1 MIDLRRKSGV
11 VCLAVTLFCVC
22 AFAAALM
29 GFTAVLTDKP
39 IRERENQTVQNAL
52 LQVLPPFD
60 SVVRKECVSADGI
73 PAEIFIAAAGGKT
86 AGCAVRTRTLKG
98 YGGEVEALVGFD
110 PDGRVRR
117 IVTTRHSETP
127 GLGSQVMD
135 RKKRK
140 SFTSLF
146 RCGKDEGADVVP
158 PNEALDSYAGKKPA
172 DDVLRRDDVHFVTG
186 ATISSNAMLD
196 LVSRAGSVLRAET
209 GKKGGEAE

>member
-29 GFTAVLTDKP
+29 GFTAFLTEKP
-39 IRERENQTVQNAL
+39 IRERESQAVQEAL
-52 LQVLPPFD
+52 LRVLPPFD
-60 SVVRKECVSADGI
+60 SVVRKECVSEDGI
-73 PAEIFIAAAGGKT
+73 PAELFTAEAGGKNV
-86 AGCAVRTRTLKG
+86 GYAVRTRTQG

-110 PDGRVRR
+110 SDGGIRR

-146 RCGKDEGADVVP
+146 RCGKNEGADVVP

-172 DDVLRRDDVHFVTG
+172 DNVLRRDDVHFVTG
-186 ATISSNAMLD
+186 ATISSGAMLN
-196 LVSRAGSVLRAET
+196 LVNRAGAVLRVET